1 MTSRQYHIS
10 ASPLPIKNGV
20 APNRLWLPDGPWQ
33 TVFDFFLSR
42 FPHITAKDCE
52 RRFKRGEVVTSAGV
66 PLSKVTPY
74 QSGVHL
80 YFYREL
86 ESEIEVPFEESI
98 VYQDDNVLV
107 VDKPHFLPVAPS
119 GQYLH
124 NTLLVRLRKKLSID
138 ELELCHRLDRETA
151 GLVLLSKSKQLRAS
165 YQSLFAERNITKVY
179 HALAPPINQELP
191 IVYRC
196 RLDKGEPY
204 FRTKL
209 VEGVANS
216 ETHISLL
223 EKRGALN
230 LYQLKPVTGRKH
242 QLRVHMCSLGAPIHN
257 DPIYPQLSGRL
268 PEDFSKP
275 LALLAKELHFVDPL
289 SGCNRSFISTQNL

>member
-1 MTSRQYHIS
+1 MKSRQHHDSI
-10 ASPLPIKNGV
+10 SPLPIKNGV
-20 APNRLWLPDGPWQ
+20 APNRLWLPEGPWE
-33 TVFDFFLSR
+33 TVFDFFLSC
-42 FPHITAKDCE
+42 FPHLTVEDCAA
-52 RRFKRGEVVTSAGV
+52 RFERGEVVTSTGV
-66 PLSKVTPY
+66 AFSKTSQYLS
-74 QSGVHL
+74 GEHL

-86 ESEIEVPFEESI
+86 KSEIDVPFEEHI
-98 VYQDDNVLV
+98 VYQDDNILV
-107 VDKPHFLPVAPS
+107 ADKPHFLPVAPT

-124 NTLLVRLRKKLSID
+124 NTLLVRLRNKLSID

-151 GLVLLSKSKQLRAS
+151 GLVLLSKSKQLRAC
-165 YQSLFAERNITKVY
+165 YHSLFAERNITKVY

-191 IVYRC
+191 TTFRC
-196 RLDKGEPY
+196 RLGKGEPY
-204 FRTKL
+204 FRMKP
-209 VEGVANS
+209 VDGEANS
-216 ETHISLL
+216 ETHVELL
-223 EKRGALN
+223 EKRGSLN

-289 SGCNRSFISTQNL
+289 SGCSHSFISKQCL